1 MLEAV
6 HTIHEGRIVHG
17 DLKPANFLFV
27 QVCTRLSSRAPHT
40 YPRTG
45 AIGKRC
51 LCDGCAESGAAHGR
65 SAVEHRHACANP
77 DTAPLAHVRREGV
90 KG

>member
-51 LCDGCAESGAAHGR
+51 LCDGCAESGAAHMAEALSSTG
-65 SAVEHRHACANP
+65 
-77 DTAPLAHVRREGV
+77 TLAQTQTLRRLLT
-90 KG
+90 